1 MKLRQGNVLVH
12 CSDGW
17 DRTSQLTSLAQLMMD
32 YYYRTINGFMVISV
46 IIVYLVALQCTLSG
60 STQFLSQRLRVWL
73 VSWR

>member
-1 MKLRQGNVLVH
+1 MIARCIKLRQGNVLVH

-46 IIVYLVALQCTLSG
+46 NHSISCGTTVYSV
-60 STQFLSQRLRVWL
+60 R
-73 VSWR
+73 